1 MNFLNWLLDHN
12 SPGCNRIAEVG
23 SIWASPEWM
32 IGVGVLGC
40 PWEGSG
46 LLIHMLTPPCGQQII
61 GEGLRVNP
69 LQYYPQEEGPTMRG
83 K

>member
-1 MNFLNWLLDHN
+1 M
-12 SPGCNRIAEVG
+12 G

-32 IGVGVLGC
+32 IGAGVLVC

-46 LLIHMLTPPCGQQII
+46 LLIHMLTPLCGQQII

>member
-1 MNFLNWLLDHN
+1 
-12 SPGCNRIAEVG
+12 
-23 SIWASPEWM
+23 M

-46 LLIHMLTPPCGQQII
+46 LLIHMLTSLCGQQII

-69 LQYYPQEEGPTMRG
+69 LQYYPQEEGPAMRG